1 MNRRAFLRLST
12 GAIVVTKGL
21 IGCGEKTPAGGLD
34 TAESEPLPDLVDAT
48 VTKGPWLTILASGTA
63 RLRFE
68 TLEDVPVP
76 VVVHVDAPYRTVKDL
91 RDARPGWVD
100 PLSLG
105 GCLLAIDH
113 LRQRGLLPSELGK
126 PRYFGTHPAALAA
139 LAARETDVGAVSV
152 ISPFDEDVRAALEL
166 HAGPAARHLRS
177 LAVTAA
183 APTDGV
189 VITDVLPLA
198 RVEQVERALFLP
210 ADSALCVAMEID
222 GFERAAPGEYAELT
236 RLFPDR

>member
-1 MNRRAFLRLST
+1 
-12 GAIVVTKGL
+12 
-21 IGCGEKTPAGGLD
+21 
-34 TAESEPLPDLVDAT
+34 
-48 VTKGPWLTILASGTA
+48 
-63 RLRFE
+63 
-68 TLEDVPVP
+68 
-76 VVVHVDAPYRTVKDL
+76 HVDAPYRTVKDL